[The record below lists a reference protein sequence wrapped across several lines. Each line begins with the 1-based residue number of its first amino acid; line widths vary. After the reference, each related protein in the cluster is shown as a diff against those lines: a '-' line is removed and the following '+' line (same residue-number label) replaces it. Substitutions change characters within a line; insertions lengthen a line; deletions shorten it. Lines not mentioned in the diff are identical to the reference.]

1 MHSVTDFRPRW
12 MTAEDLANLEQH
24 KECKMK
30 LFTSSTKVL
39 LVGVAV
45 GYALGSVHGWSL
57 AKASK

>member
-1 MHSVTDFRPRW
+1 
-12 MTAEDLANLEQH
+12 MTTEDLANLEAH

-45 GYALGSVHGWSL
+45 GYALGSMHGWSL
-57 AKASK
+57 AKAAK